1 MDQTIKAS
9 EPKSAGPPSWLVLG
23 LLLVLVTMVVAGHV
37 GRYRKFS
44 PIDELQHV
52 DYLLKAPGFEFPGSG
67 DRIGQEAAR
76 AETCSRLDA
85 SFDAALPP
93 CVSAPDTVEV
103 ERLQEQGFNTAYIHP
118 PGFYFVDG
126 VTTRILEALTFEKIG
141 ILTLARLAGLIWA
154 WLAVVFLWLAF
165 KEFGASTWTA
175 AVGIVLVM
183 TSGAVI
189 SSVSTVNPDGTALAI
204 GAGILWAAARW
215 ERTRRFGWLVVL
227 FAAVATI
234 TKFSNIAGV
243 GVALAFLLLPAFKPV
258 MSQFRASGFM
268 GVWSDRDSKSRIAI
282 AGASLIAIGALSIGW
297 RVAQAVLQVIP
308 PNELPMSQPTVI
320 SSFPLTSFVNSW
332 RVGVSP
338 LQSPWMASFLGSE
351 WVVAS
356 VGIVDLV
363 LVVGAVAGLFLSSAG
378 SKGRRVAWASIVCSI
393 FLGPFLVTFLFFAQ
407 HVNFPVPPRYGLSL
421 VAGLAVSEIPL
432 LRTKWGLRVAAAL
445 SIFSTA
451 AVLVS
456 ISFPA
461 T

>member
-1 MDQTIKAS
+1 
-9 EPKSAGPPSWLVLG
+9 
-23 LLLVLVTMVVAGHV
+23 
-37 GRYRKFS
+37 
-44 PIDELQHV
+44 
-52 DYLLKAPGFEFPGSG
+52 
-67 DRIGQEAAR
+67 
-76 AETCSRLDA
+76 
-85 SFDAALPP
+85 
-93 CVSAPDTVEV
+93 
-103 ERLQEQGFNTAYIHP
+103 
-118 PGFYFVDG
+118 
-126 VTTRILEALTFEKIG
+126 
-141 ILTLARLAGLIWA
+141 
-154 WLAVVFLWLAF
+154 
-165 KEFGASTWTA
+165 
-175 AVGIVLVM
+175 M

-189 SSVSTVNPDGTALAI
+189 SAVSTVNPDGTALAI

-258 MSQFRASGFM
+258 MRQFRASGLK

-282 AGASLIAIGALSIGW
+282 AGASLITIGALSIGW

-393 FLGPFLVTFLFFAQ
+393 FLGPFLVAFLFFAQ
-407 HVNFPVPPRYGLSL
+407 HVSFPVPPRYGLSL
-421 VAGLAVSEIPL
+421 VAGLAVSAIPL
-432 LRTKWGLRVAAAL
+432 LRTKWGFRVAAAL

-451 AVLVS
+451 AVLSS
-456 ISFPA
+456 ITFPA